1 MAKAKTRSEIA
12 DIVLAC
18 QCWPFTLRTNL
29 NDPNSGSDLWVQ
41 VRAVQP
47 CIKTGVPTDQFG
59 RKWRLSR
66 FMTETELVRTVHMA
80 CQQFALHEI
89 DERFK
94 YRNERPYNPHSD
106 IGELGR
112 AGYHNDERA

>member
-1 MAKAKTRSEIA
+1 MAKPKTRAEIA
-12 DIVLAC
+12 DIVLAY
-18 QCWPFTLRTNL
+18 
-29 NDPNSGSDLWVQ
+29 
-41 VRAVQP
+41 
-47 CIKTGVPTDQFG
+47 
-59 RKWRLSR
+59 
-66 FMTETELVRTVHMA
+66 
-80 CQQFALHEI
+80 QQFALHEI